1 MLDFLVFIV
10 SFFILSWAGGSL
22 VKSLTSLARL
32 LKVSEYLM
40 AFFLVSFATS
50 IPELFVGISSA
61 WKDIPA
67 FSLGNVLGANIINA
81 TLILGLVAILANGI
95 SIERKFSRK
104 TFLAAFG
111 MGILP
116 LFFAWD
122 GVISR
127 FDGFLSL
134 AVFLLYLVY
143 ISREREY
150 FSEVFNNA
158 SRLPAVFIKDFF
170 AGLGAFVLALAA
182 LLFSA
187 FLLVNTGQKIIGMF
201 SISAFV
207 FGALLVALGTTLP
220 ELIFGLKA
228 VNLKHGAMSVGNSL
242 GSIVFNASFVVGVVS
257 LIRPIEVVRDEN
269 FMLSAAFVFLALLFF
284 SVFTSTKSRLEREEG
299 VFLVLLY
306 LVFFFSQYYLL
317 IK

>member
-81 TLILGLVAILANGI
+81 TLILGLVAILA
-95 SIERKFSRK
+95 
-104 TFLAAFG
+104 
-111 MGILP
+111 

-228 VNLKHGAMSVGNSL
+228 VNLKHGAMAVGNSL